1 MHRLS
6 LAAASGANLR
16 SLGEWASLVAEH
28 SLSGSGFSSCGS
40 RVQLPQGIWNP
51 PEPGIEL
58 VSLVLAGR
66 FSTTA
71 GKSCSYCF
79 MALSFGI
86 VSCTAIVAGN
96 SPTSSDMA

>member
-6 LAAASGANLR
+6 LAAASGANLKV
-16 SLGEWASLVAEH
+16 GEWASLVAEH